1 MYISVYITYNYL
13 NCTADEFADC
23 IIYDCI
29 GSIKHNENVHTTCHT
44 CVWPLDSPL
53 RFAFPSSSG
62 GLKYLEILCSLQSTR
77 SKIKDLVKNVEHSF
91 FKCYISIFLTLQHLY
106 LIIQFSWNRNSYFKT
121 WNFKRKTCELI
132 PLCDNPPLFSRR
144 FLPSSPPFFIHLI
157 RNFRNTS
164 SGSSLAVA
172 LAPANCDEW
181 LNGGG
186 KDRRRAQYVV

>member
-1 MYISVYITYNYL
+1 MYRRWICRLYHLRLYRINKTQRKRPYDVPYL
-13 NCTADEFADC
+13 CMTPRFSP
-23 IIYDCI
+23 
-29 GSIKHNENVHTTCHT
+29 SIRFSLFQRWIEV
-44 CVWPLDSPL
+44 L
-53 RFAFPSSSG
+53 RD
-62 GLKYLEILCSLQSTR
+62 SLQSAKYQIENKR
-77 SKIKDLVKNVEHSF
+77 SCEKCWISF